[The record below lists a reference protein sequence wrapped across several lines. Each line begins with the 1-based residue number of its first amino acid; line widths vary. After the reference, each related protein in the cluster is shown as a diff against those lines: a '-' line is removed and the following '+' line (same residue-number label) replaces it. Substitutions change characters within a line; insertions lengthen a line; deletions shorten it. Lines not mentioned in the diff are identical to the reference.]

1 MKNTFLGKR
10 ILALL
15 LATIMMIGALPAA
28 SISVFAKTL
37 DDALDIPVI
46 LGDVEGAGVEE
57 PEAIAESEP
66 EAPFTVGGAFAT
78 DADTLEGAID
88 SVAYFY
94 EMIGNVALLGAPTIT
109 LNTDYAL
116 TDDVVVDSEYPI
128 TIKLNGNTLDLGEHN
143 ISIKNA
149 EAVEITGEGEVA
161 GSGSIVLDSIDVP
174 FSSSVAVPNLTTT
187 LEGYDVVQNPD
198 GSYTVEEA
206 VVATGVAQIG
216 TTNYATLEEALAAAV
231 NGDTI
236 TLLGNIDEDI
246 VIEQVADVKITIN
259 GNGKKFTGTITID
272 GGSAAINSAAIT
284 IKNVNFDASNISTD
298 ACINLGVSGDTSTR
312 YTNNVTVEN
321 CTFTGGGRTKA
332 AIKSYVGGDKN
343 LTVTGCTV
351 DNTMH
356 SLLQATNIAGVVIDG
371 CMVNSKNGINLNSSS
386 NVEIKNSTISVSGYA
401 VRVGVN
407 GGTSGEVILTGNTLK
422 TDNSEGDAV
431 VVLRGTAPTLVDLTM
446 SENVVSGTTHISGT
460 VAETKISADANY
472 WDGNKAPVVSGTE
485 VAVETYYADAEL
497 VNLKKTSLSGSGT
510 QADPFLIESKE
521 DLIWFRDTVNTY
533 TSDGSNQFKGKYFKL
548 TADIDLNGINWT
560 PIGTNSKGD
569 HMAFLGHFDGA
580 GHTISNLYIN
590 ADGGHLGFFARVGSY
605 SEDCT
610 PTITNLKFHNVDVSS
625 NTTNS
630 HGGSYVAGVVA
641 NAGGNSVVSNI
652 TLTGEVYIV
661 GYGYVGG
668 IVGHG
673 YPDIDNCHVN
683 VDYGWI
689 HCHYWC
695 GGGIIGYAGEGGTPI
710 TNSSV
715 SGVEIWS
722 AYGGAGAVAGL
733 LQDGNKLENVS
744 ASNVTITSNSDY
756 CMGYIAGNGE
766 SSTMTNVTVNNVSAT
781 ANGNAITSTDAV
793 ASINDSVYFNLKSAF
808 EAAQN
813 NDTVVLLKNLT
824 IDSETYTIAD
834 GVSITLDM
842 NGKTI
847 TVKDNTT
854 KNYEFLY
861 IYGALNVT
869 GNGTIELT
877 ATNNREWNAMSAI
890 FHNRG
895 GVLTINNGTFKHL
908 GGTDMAYAVDNSGN
922 WHGDATTNI
931 YGGVLDST
939 YIAIRNRMEQNSHG
953 ASGKATINVYG
964 GKITG
969 VKRAIWGQASS
980 TSLTSPATGA
990 INIMGGEV
998 GLIDTARHAGAESM
1012 TTISGGTVNGFK
1024 GEVGELIVNGGN
1036 LTGDVTILTVDGEV
1050 ANYAITADGLYASA
1064 VAKIGETYYA
1074 TLKEAVNAIQNVG
1087 TIVLI
1092 DDVVLEGTLTIPTG
1106 KEIVLDLAG
1115 KTISQSKQ
1123 CTTSYSMIEN
1133 NGALTITGNGKI
1145 SFKDTSAG
1153 DPNFGW
1159 GSYTIRNNGT
1169 LVVENGTVEHLGEQ
1183 TFGTH
1188 MICAIFQ
1195 YSGSTTIN
1203 GGLISTPNYRSARLW
1218 KGEMTINGG
1227 EFDGQLWVQSV
1238 DNSAKLTINGGTF
1251 GPNGGDGS
1259 SVFVGN
1265 VTSAGVHHTVEFAI
1279 TGGNFTTKIGCN
1291 DLDKLTGGLVTG
1303 GTFATDVS
1311 AYLAEGYVIKANGNG
1326 TYGVDKDPTKLYIN
1340 NIEELKAFRDDV
1352 NAGNT
1357 YKGITVYLGADID
1370 LGNEEWTPIGNSSN
1384 RFLGVFDGQ
1393 NHTISNLVVNV
1404 EGGRD
1409 IGFFGFTADG
1419 EIRNLTFNNAKVSG
1433 RLNIG
1438 VVAGTPYTSK
1448 FTNIKVTGHVEVN
1461 GLAYVGGVGGKNAYA
1476 NWTDITVN
1484 VDNTSYVKA
1493 YSIENGNAYRTYV
1506 GGVIGFNG
1514 EGSHK
1519 FTNISSNIKVIGSTC
1534 DIGGIFGIAHY
1545 GNNFEN
1551 ITFTGSVEAPA
1562 DAEEV
1567 GGIAGVWHNEKG
1579 YTVTFT
1585 SVTSTGTVTVG
1596 DVTTT
1601 GSIVGGAYNASNEIE
1616 ANSGSLV
1623 IDGKEAWL
1631 GIAKIGNTPYATLA
1645 DAIAAAVD
1653 GDTIK
1658 LLADIEASTV
1668 FMIGKSITINGNGHN
1683 VVSTATRVFRVTT
1696 SNVEVTLNDVNMVSN
1711 AARVGMND
1719 IRGISIDAGL
1729 TNVKLTLNNCSV
1741 DFTDVNASD
1750 WSYAVNISGN
1760 GTGHTITVEG
1770 GSYEGANV
1778 INAHGASNKIVVNNA
1793 TLTSLYPDYEL
1804 YYGACIWVLQE
1815 QGSSVEATG
1824 NTFYGNNTVVFN
1836 LGTGTTLVESNNT
1849 DNTNRIIA
1857 KIGNVFYRSLADAIA
1872 AANADDTIVLVADTT
1887 LDGVITIDDAIT
1899 LDLNGKTIT
1908 GANGAIV
1915 FNVKANTTIKNGT
1928 ILGSKS
1934 GTSSGLIDIYA
1945 NLNMSGVT
1953 VETSKILALRFK
1965 AGGCTATLDNC
1976 NVTGAFKGYG
1986 ASVWVINSG
1995 VYKASS
2001 TSISEQLNGTA
2012 SISGGTFHYIFK
2024 EENCAPGYAIVDNG
2038 DGTYGVAYG
2047 PIGFIDANNNGT
2059 LDEGEV
2065 VFGSLE
2071 AVFNT
2076 YKTGD
2081 VYIVLS
2087 GDAVI
2092 NSQLDTSANAK
2103 YYLNTNVAEGVTVDL
2118 KFADDWN
2125 YVQKMYIGENVIVKA
2140 PYFLVWTELELHG
2153 TLTTEYLYITTGNVL
2168 VGEGAVVNANTG
2180 EATVQVKNGATLTV
2194 NGTVNTAILNVWVG
2208 ESKLI
2213 VDGTNAKVNASWIDI
2228 WDGTPS
2234 VTVQNGAILDV
2245 NSIKAS
2251 RGGEITVDNA
2261 TLDANSIELG
2271 HNGESAGVLTE
2282 TGDSTINGTI
2292 KMTATGSVLNSDGG
2306 DFAPTTDIP
2315 HHKVVLENGQYKVVP
2330 VIVAQVGTTTYST
2343 IEDAIENWTHNSTLT
2358 LLDNVTLSDVIT
2370 LKSTEHH
2377 ILNLGTY
2384 TMTAAEGKN
2393 AIEIIACGN
2402 GSAERSAITINADA
2416 TNPGGINAGKKS
2428 VIYYDYSKGGITTE
2442 DRPIIK
2448 INGGVFTG
2456 ATSSL
2461 GTAGIYTKGA
2471 ASRKCATLNISGG
2484 TFNCSINGSGKSK
2497 LIISGGLFNYSVGSQ
2512 GDSTALRLISGGTF
2526 KSFGFMTADS
2536 NNTKFWIGT
2545 SMGNSNVGVYIDDN
2559 GYLVVGG
2566 PVNTEPGEIFEAS
2579 SDNYGGFSS
2588 YLQYSSAVT
2597 EGLYYTSVE
2606 EAFADNNKTTG
2617 VVNVYVDELDMTN
2630 INYKGTIAIPAGKD
2644 LVITYDEGTTPTWTV
2659 DGADDAEA
2667 IYTETVVDGKVVRTY
2682 TSIVPVAK
2690 IDGTYYETLQAAF
2703 AALEEGDTLTILA
2716 GEHSEGTI
2724 KLLATLKNV
2733 TIIGEDGAILKDMT
2747 IMASD
2752 GNSFSYEN
2760 LTFNN
2765 ITFENSRISIT
2776 GWRNGE
2782 VSVKNLTVTNCV
2794 FQNLNDSTNSAPLH
2808 INMDADE
2815 AINGFTFTNNVIND
2829 ITGGSKSGV
2838 YAQVT
2843 GNVVFS
2849 DNVINNVSFRPYVI
2863 QVTTDDGIADE
2874 FIVTG
2879 NTFSGTAA
2887 GRAQGLGNNSEG
2899 TDTVNLVVSGN
2910 IFKDITDSQQ
2920 ICYWNFNAETTT
2932 VDLSKNYYDIDILAN
2947 PSRIYFN
2954 GAAQNAKDL
2963 IEKGVYPYYADEAM
2977 TEEVTAPAI
2986 MVTYPVGNPVYPEG
3000 KIEYYENM
3008 IDAVPYTTNCPRL
3021 EGATITLL
3029 KDVSGAG
3036 MRFMEND
3043 MVFDLNGF
3051 TYIITA
3057 GTGSQG
3063 TNTSGFQIRPEV
3075 TTDVIFKNGTIKVA
3089 EGAPVAWM
3097 FNCYATKFVVEN
3109 VTVDCSNMAYSA
3121 YGESC
3126 YVAVSREGD
3135 AVQFV
3140 GNTKIENFD
3149 SSVAGHAYSIGGTMT
3164 VGENVVLGG
3173 SVMLGANASLT
3184 GPAGLDVVTA
3194 DGYKV
3199 VYANGTYSTVQ
3210 TVAKIGEIYYATLA
3224 EAIAAAQNGDT
3235 ITLLTNATL
3244 SGTTNINKS
3253 ITIDGNGH
3261 TLTQAEGFVAN
3272 ASNAMLDI
3280 MGGATVTFKN
3290 LTIDGIKN
3298 VAVMRSVS
3306 ANVVMDNCVIQNCEQ
3321 TVAQGL
3327 LRLACGN
3334 ATITNSK
3341 FLNNKCTMV
3350 VSFGFDAANDTDVL
3364 AIDGCT
3370 FEGNTCGETAVVYF
3384 ADGDYGKVTNTKF
3397 IDNTVTASGNAA
3409 TLYMGWGDGYEVSRC
3424 LFDGNTVTTTHATTK
3439 RFASAIFADGCKI
3452 ENNVFLDNTAV
3463 RNGETLDT
3471 AVAVAAYYGAA
3482 SVSGNYWNGGK
3493 PAYTVEYTRNEVEM
3507 LNYYKN
3513 YNAETGALSGEV
3525 TMVAKAGKYA
3535 YATLEEAFAGA
3546 QDGDTVTLL
3555 ATYYVKET
3563 IVVNKNITF
3572 NNNNKTVRADAALG
3586 QNPIFSVR
3594 ANLTIVNGKIKGDDY
3609 AARQIFVVENGGSL
3623 SISDGTYQSSGEV
3636 VYVANGS
3643 ANISGGKFIASTS
3656 YTVPK
3661 LVNGTNISITGG
3673 TYFYSGDPAEYVA
3686 YGYASSTY
3694 QGYTGGYKE
3703 YHVGKAIVSTEID
3716 GVTYY
3721 DCYLA
3726 SAIQYRIPEG
3736 GSGKVTIL
3744 ESHEVNVNKLY
3755 NGSVINAYNKN
3766 VVLDLNGKTIT
3777 FDYSTQTDANATAS
3791 STTFTS
3797 IYVAKG
3803 DFTIVDSGENGKI
3816 YNKEHSEGDTT
3827 NRRYYRIL
3835 WAGVDAYVTIEGGN
3849 FVNELRDAMFYTTAS
3864 ANSTRTT
3871 VIEINGGYFE
3881 QVNKQESGAGA
3892 VGYVYFNK
3900 NNNYTNLQS
3909 IVINGGVFKTH
3920 PLAGWYGDNTAEA
3933 SPAPGY
3939 VVDQNDDGTYGVVLG
3954 EATIGNVAYKTLAEA
3969 FAAAV
3974 DGDTIVLLADIE
3986 LSTTVVN
3993 TKTVI
3998 LDLNGKTITGTD
4010 NNTTGNFYLINN
4022 NKGNLTIT
4030 DTVGGGKITLTATTE
4045 RNWSSSSVV
4054 VANNLGTVTL
4064 KAGTIEHLGGTSM
4077 AYGIDNLTNGNGTVA
4092 TLNIE
4097 GGKVDSTYFAVRQF
4111 ANNGTN
4117 HLNISGGEVSY
4128 AWMQSP
4134 NANVNVANI
4143 SVTGGKVDG
4152 ICLTGKNANLTL
4164 NVAANTTGEIYGTA
4178 PTGMVIAGSPETG
4191 FGLVKAVAQIGETF
4205 YGSLEEAFK
4214 AATSGCTIE
4223 ILADV
4228 TVDYYWDA
4236 RNTGAK
4242 FTVPVTI
4249 DGNGHTIKFTNTVY
4263 DGGNYMSA
4271 FRFEADA
4278 TVTDLTIDMSEAISG
4293 FGGRFRAISAK
4304 SNLTVDECTF
4314 IGNGSANNT
4323 RAIIFGEGTS
4333 DKTAVI
4339 SITDST
4345 FNGWRRAISDSESGK
4360 DVANTVDITGNTIN
4374 DASVY
4379 VSANTSVT
4387 FNNNVVNSGSVDIR
4401 SYAKND
4407 TVLSVEAQGNTLDT
4421 TAQNYIFAKEIN
4433 AQSEFTTK
4441 NPPVQVSTKA
4451 ELNAALAAAKDGDV
4465 IILVADIDYGTDQL
4479 KIEKAITL
4487 DLGGKTLTTRN
4498 AYGGMSI
4505 KNNPTIKNGTIVH
4518 ASNTAAIKVWNAVAF
4533 EDLVIDVQ
4541 GKGDANK
4548 TIGGIVLQ
4556 SGSTT
4561 RVGSIKNVT
4570 IKGAALTNGIETYNC
4585 GDATENVI
4593 GYMEN
4598 VTIDANGTGM
4608 LISAPCGTAT
4618 NCYINGGMNGI
4629 EIWIKGTYSASLTL
4643 VNSKVEGGVFAHD
4656 EFSSNPSIV
4665 NNGTLDLRVDDATT
4679 GVEYDDIT
4687 LTLARAENV
4696 EGVLEEV
4703 KDNAQAKLNNTYYA
4717 TFEEALAAAEEG
4729 EVITLLVDGL
4739 NIGDISRNVTI
4750 LKGELNVTVG
4760 TLTAGTYDW
4769 DVNDNCPDGYCAKD
4783 NENGTWTVG
4792 AHVEEIIPAVAPTYT
4807 KTGLTEGK
4815 KCSVCGEILVAQE
4828 EVPALVGE
4836 MKVSA
4841 TLELANEIF
4850 VNFKVKATGFDAY
4863 DLTQAFGVRIYNENG
4878 ELVYE
4883 SDEVKVLTDG
4893 RLQIKSHGIAVKN
4906 IGDTLTVELY
4916 VDGTDYVKVVN
4927 YSPTAYAYNAID
4939 KSGDAELITL
4949 CKALLNFAA
4958 SAQVAFNHN
4967 VDKLANAKLNDA
4979 DKEMAGD
4986 LVWDNSYLTVVP
4998 AVDATMA
5005 AGFVKDDTVFT
5016 KISTTLTV
5024 QDSFDI
5030 NFKYTISG
5038 EYEEYGVM
5046 FWNEA
5051 DYKKLLSDNE
5061 ALSVDNAT
5069 IVSEMTLKS
5078 GRYEGK
5084 YEGIVA
5090 KNLSKAVYA
5099 CAYVVDAEGNTYY
5112 SGVSA
5117 YSIET
5122 YASNAITKN
5131 APEAIQTMCKWMV
5144 IYGEMARQSFSKN

>member
-57 PEAIAESEP
+57 PEAVAESEP

-109 LNTDYAL
+109 LNTDYVL
-116 TDDVVVDSEYPI
+116 TDDVVVDSVYPI

-198 GSYTVEEA
+198 GSCTFKET
-206 VVATGVAQIG
+206 VVATGVAQIGTTNYTTLADAIAAVQNGDTITLLADVTENVTLNEAVGLYYTIDGAGKTMNGTITINPLSDTNNNRRITIQNINFVTEKADVGFITANQTNHYPRLTVKNCTFTGTGNDDTVAIRTKSAYDLIIENCTGTKLHSFLQNNAGVKLTVKNVTVTESKGGLALGTAQNITVRGCDLTTRTYGIRMDAVLDTSVTLNGNVVEAYIPVSVRKATATEYKLSMAGSASSYTATNADGIWMAITSVEYESGVDLNDPSGNVKINWNTDVLDQSGVYGDYEWPIHVVFSDGHTKGFDSLKSAMNYGYSGGTKDEIIVHENITESMDSLEGNIVTDNPNGVTIKNTIVDEWIYCSENFTIGEGVTYDATGYNSGLFMYANNAVINGTVITDCYYQRYANTKLTINEPGSMTVKTETFILRYTDGDAEAGIYIVGDNDDSTIGLNVAVAYFYQGCINAKDADIKFGTYWQTNETDGTGSANLILDNSNMKVTVSDHNMKATGNSTVTLTNGSSLDVARGYEGAVVSIDDTSSMSKNGVSLFAAQIG

-231 NGDTI
+231 DGDTI

-371 CMVNSKNGINLNSSS
+371 CTVNSKNGINLNSSS

-652 TLTGEVYIV
+652 TVTGEVYIV

-1601 GSIVGGAYNASNEIE
+1601 GSIVGGAYNASNETE

-1793 TLTSLYPDYEL
+1793 TLTSLYPDHEL

-1887 LDGVITIDDAIT
+1887 LDAVITIDKAIT
-1899 LDLNGKTIT
+1899 LNLNDKTIT

-2125 YVQKMYIGENVIVKA
+2125 YVQKMYIGENVTVKA
-2140 PYFLVWTELELHG
+2140 PYFLVWTDLELHG

-2168 VGEGAVVNANTG
+2168 VEEGAVVNANTG

-2416 TNPGGINAGKKS
+2416 TNPGGINADKKS

-2456 ATSSL
+2456 ATSSF

-2512 GDSTALRLISGGTF
+2512 GDSTSLRLISGGTF

-2690 IDGTYYETLQAAF
+2690 IGGTYYETLQAAF
-2703 AALEEGDTLTILA
+2703 AALEEGDTLTIFA

-3089 EGAPVAWM
+3089 EGAPVVWM

-3334 ATITNSK
+3334 ATITKSK

-3364 AIDGCT
+3364 TIDGCT

-3409 TLYMGWGDGYEVSRC
+3409 TLYMGWGDGYEVSGC

-3686 YGYASSTY
+3686 DGYASSTY

-3803 DFTIVDSGENGKI
+3803 DFTIVDSGENG
-3816 YNKEHSEGDTT
+3816 HS
-3827 NRRYYRIL
+3827 
-3835 WAGVDAYVTIEGGN
+3835 
-3849 FVNELRDAMFYTTAS
+3849 
-3864 ANSTRTT
+3864 
-3871 VIEINGGYFE
+3871 
-3881 QVNKQESGAGA
+3881 
-3892 VGYVYFNK
+3892 
-3900 NNNYTNLQS
+3900 
-3909 IVINGGVFKTH
+3909 
-3920 PLAGWYGDNTAEA
+3920 
-3933 SPAPGY
+3933 
-3939 VVDQNDDGTYGVVLG
+3939 
-3954 EATIGNVAYKTLAEA
+3954 
-3969 FAAAV
+3969 
-3974 DGDTIVLLADIE
+3974 
-3986 LSTTVVN
+3986 
-3993 TKTVI
+3993 
-3998 LDLNGKTITGTD
+3998 
-4010 NNTTGNFYLINN
+4010 
-4022 NKGNLTIT
+4022 
-4030 DTVGGGKITLTATTE
+4030 
-4045 RNWSSSSVV
+4045 
-4054 VANNLGTVTL
+4054 
-4064 KAGTIEHLGGTSM
+4064 
-4077 AYGIDNLTNGNGTVA
+4077 
-4092 TLNIE
+4092 
-4097 GGKVDSTYFAVRQF
+4097 
-4111 ANNGTN
+4111 
-4117 HLNISGGEVSY
+4117 
-4128 AWMQSP
+4128 
-4134 NANVNVANI
+4134 
-4143 SVTGGKVDG
+4143 
-4152 ICLTGKNANLTL
+4152 
-4164 NVAANTTGEIYGTA
+4164 
-4178 PTGMVIAGSPETG
+4178 
-4191 FGLVKAVAQIGETF
+4191 
-4205 YGSLEEAFK
+4205 
-4214 AATSGCTIE
+4214 
-4223 ILADV
+4223 
-4228 TVDYYWDA
+4228 
-4236 RNTGAK
+4236 
-4242 FTVPVTI
+4242 
-4249 DGNGHTIKFTNTVY
+4249 
-4263 DGGNYMSA
+4263 
-4271 FRFEADA
+4271 
-4278 TVTDLTIDMSEAISG
+4278 
-4293 FGGRFRAISAK
+4293 
-4304 SNLTVDECTF
+4304 
-4314 IGNGSANNT
+4314 
-4323 RAIIFGEGTS
+4323 
-4333 DKTAVI
+4333 
-4339 SITDST
+4339 
-4345 FNGWRRAISDSESGK
+4345 
-4360 DVANTVDITGNTIN
+4360 
-4374 DASVY
+4374 
-4379 VSANTSVT
+4379 
-4387 FNNNVVNSGSVDIR
+4387 
-4401 SYAKND
+4401 
-4407 TVLSVEAQGNTLDT
+4407 
-4421 TAQNYIFAKEIN
+4421 
-4433 AQSEFTTK
+4433 
-4441 NPPVQVSTKA
+4441 
-4451 ELNAALAAAKDGDV
+4451 
-4465 IILVADIDYGTDQL
+4465 
-4479 KIEKAITL
+4479 
-4487 DLGGKTLTTRN
+4487 
-4498 AYGGMSI
+4498 
-4505 KNNPTIKNGTIVH
+4505 
-4518 ASNTAAIKVWNAVAF
+4518 
-4533 EDLVIDVQ
+4533 
-4541 GKGDANK
+4541 
-4548 TIGGIVLQ
+4548 
-4556 SGSTT
+4556 
-4561 RVGSIKNVT
+4561 
-4570 IKGAALTNGIETYNC
+4570 
-4585 GDATENVI
+4585 
-4593 GYMEN
+4593 
-4598 VTIDANGTGM
+4598 
-4608 LISAPCGTAT
+4608 
-4618 NCYINGGMNGI
+4618 
-4629 EIWIKGTYSASLTL
+4629 
-4643 VNSKVEGGVFAHD
+4643 
-4656 EFSSNPSIV
+4656 PS
-4665 NNGTLDLRVDDATT
+4665 
-4679 GVEYDDIT
+4679 
-4687 LTLARAENV
+4687 
-4696 EGVLEEV
+4696 
-4703 KDNAQAKLNNTYYA
+4703 
-4717 TFEEALAAAEEG
+4717 
-4729 EVITLLVDGL
+4729 
-4739 NIGDISRNVTI
+4739 
-4750 LKGELNVTVG
+4750 
-4760 TLTAGTYDW
+4760 
-4769 DVNDNCPDGYCAKD
+4769 
-4783 NENGTWTVG
+4783 
-4792 AHVEEIIPAVAPTYT
+4792 
-4807 KTGLTEGK
+4807 
-4815 KCSVCGEILVAQE
+4815 
-4828 EVPALVGE
+4828 
-4836 MKVSA
+4836 
-4841 TLELANEIF
+4841 
-4850 VNFKVKATGFDAY
+4850 
-4863 DLTQAFGVRIYNENG
+4863 
-4878 ELVYE
+4878 
-4883 SDEVKVLTDG
+4883 
-4893 RLQIKSHGIAVKN
+4893 
-4906 IGDTLTVELY
+4906 
-4916 VDGTDYVKVVN
+4916 
-4927 YSPTAYAYNAID
+4927 
-4939 KSGDAELITL
+4939 
-4949 CKALLNFAA
+4949 
-4958 SAQVAFNHN
+4958 
-4967 VDKLANAKLNDA
+4967 
-4979 DKEMAGD
+4979 
-4986 LVWDNSYLTVVP
+4986 
-4998 AVDATMA
+4998 
-5005 AGFVKDDTVFT
+5005 
-5016 KISTTLTV
+5016 
-5024 QDSFDI
+5024 
-5030 NFKYTISG
+5030 
-5038 EYEEYGVM
+5038 
-5046 FWNEA
+5046 
-5051 DYKKLLSDNE
+5051 
-5061 ALSVDNAT
+5061 
-5069 IVSEMTLKS
+5069 S
-5078 GRYEGK
+5078 GRPSGLAHLQYE
-5084 YEGIVA
+5084 
-5090 KNLSKAVYA
+5090 
-5099 CAYVVDAEGNTYY
+5099 
-5112 SGVSA
+5112 
-5117 YSIET
+5117 
-5122 YASNAITKN
+5122 
-5131 APEAIQTMCKWMV
+5131 
-5144 IYGEMARQSFSKN
+5144 